1 MNQTKII
8 VKPTAKNHKGD
19 SKRPWY
25 YEVVGGNGMV
35 MATSKEYATR
45 YNCTEGLK
53 ALRNNILAARVI
65 IEAD

>member
-1 MNQTKII
+1 MNQTKVLI
-8 VKPTAKNHKGD
+8 KPTLKNASGD
-19 SKRPWY
+19 PKQPWY

-53 ALRNNILAARVI
+53 ALRNNVGRARVI
-65 IEAD
+65 IDD